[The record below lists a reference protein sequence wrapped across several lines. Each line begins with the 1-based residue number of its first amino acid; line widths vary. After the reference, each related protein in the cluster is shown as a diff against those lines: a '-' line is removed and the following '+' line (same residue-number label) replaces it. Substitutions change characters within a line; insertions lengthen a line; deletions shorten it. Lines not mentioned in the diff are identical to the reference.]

1 MTNDIMA
8 KSKLPLKE
16 WEVIINDMSYKELQ
30 RYIAV
35 PETCYPEFLVLA
47 KNRLK
52 ELEETRDS
60 VNYLKEY
67 IQNKLCDIIYNDTI
81 ADYYMEEDAN

>member
-1 MTNDIMA
+1 MA

-16 WEVIINDMSYKELQ
+16 WEEIINDMSYKELQ

-35 PETCYPEFLVLA
+35 PETCYPEFLALA
-47 KNRLK
+47 KNRLR

-67 IQNKLCDIIYNDTI
+67 IQNKLWDIIYNII